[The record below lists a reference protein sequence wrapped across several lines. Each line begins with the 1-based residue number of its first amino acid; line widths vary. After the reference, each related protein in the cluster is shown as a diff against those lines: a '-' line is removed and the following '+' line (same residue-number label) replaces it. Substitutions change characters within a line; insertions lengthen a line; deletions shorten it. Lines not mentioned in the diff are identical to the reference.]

1 GEQRMGTAV
10 MRDRI
15 TESPRF
21 WARIAGGMYLFV
33 IVAGAFAELFVRGRL
48 VVPGDAAA
56 TAHNIMAHQMLYRV
70 GFTLEV
76 FYCALNLPLALI
88 FYKLFKVVNRNIAL
102 LGLFFD
108 LVVNPIEA
116 ISTLGHFAP
125 LILLGDAHY
134 LRAFTPEQLQAASYI
149 SIQLFEHGFG
159 ICLLFFGFDLFT
171 TAYLIVKSTF
181 FPRIIGV
188 LLAIEAAGY
197 LINSFSLFL
206 APAVQAR
213 IFPYFAPTAIAEIAL
228 SLWLLIVGVNVPRWR
243 EQAAAAGV
251 ITN

>member
-1 GEQRMGTAV
+1 MGPAV
-10 MRDRI
+10 MTDRI
-15 TESPRF
+15 TASPRLY
-21 WARIAGGMYLFV
+21 ARIAGSMYLFV
-33 IVAGAFAELFVRGRL
+33 IVGGTFAELFVRGRL

-56 TAHNIMAHQMLYRV
+56 TAHNILAHTMLYRM
-70 GFTLEV
+70 GFVVEV
-76 FYCALNLPLALI
+76 LYCALNLPLALI
-88 FYKLFKVVNRNIAL
+88 FYKLFKVVNKNIAL

-125 LILLGDAHY
+125 LLLLGDAHY

-159 ICLLFFGFDLFT
+159 ICLVFFGFDLFT
-171 TAYLIVKSTF
+171 TSYLIIKSTF

-188 LLAIEAAGY
+188 LLAIEAVGY

-206 APAVQAR
+206 APALQAR

-228 SLWLLIVGVNVPRWR
+228 SLWLLVMGVNVQRWN
-243 EQAAAAGV
+243 EQARASGL
-251 ITN
+251 ITT

>member
-1 GEQRMGTAV
+1 MGTAV
-10 MRDRI
+10 MTDRI
-15 TESPRF
+15 TASPRL

-33 IVAGAFAELFVRGRL
+33 IIGGTFAELLVRGRL
-48 VVPGDAAA
+48 VIVGDAAA
-56 TAHNIMAHQMLYRV
+56 TAHNILAHPMLYRM
-70 GFTLEV
+70 GFVVEV

-88 FYKLFKVVNRNIAL
+88 FYRLFRVVNRNIAL

-125 LILLGDAHY
+125 LLLLGDAHY

-159 ICLLFFGFDLFT
+159 ICLVFFGFDLFT
-171 TAYLIVKSTF
+171 TSYLIIKSTF

-188 LLAIEAAGY
+188 LLAIEAVGY

-206 APAVQAR
+206 APALQAR

-228 SLWLLIVGVNVPRWR
+228 SLWLLFVGVNVQRWR
-243 EQAAAAGV
+243 EQARASGL
-251 ITN
+251 ITT